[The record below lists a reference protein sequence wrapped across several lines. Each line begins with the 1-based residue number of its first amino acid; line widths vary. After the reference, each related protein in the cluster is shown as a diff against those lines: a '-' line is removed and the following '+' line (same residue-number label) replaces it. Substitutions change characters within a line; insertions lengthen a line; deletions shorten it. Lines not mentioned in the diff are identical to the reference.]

1 MLLFANANVNIAH
14 SVVNVFKVALFDD
27 IICHSFLKRWEATF
41 PTLLALI
48 YSVDGLRV

>member
-14 SVVNVFKVALFDD
+14 SVVNVFKVALLDN
-27 IICHSFLKRWEATF
+27 IICHSSLNASIG
-41 PTLLALI
+41 ALI